1 MLSCRLKIIPNS
13 SFLIPNYSY
22 LCINV
27 FYMIERIKS
36 LAKEF
41 HNDAVAIRRHIHQFP
56 GLSFEEYDTAKVIRD
71 FLMSCGIEHEIVA
84 ETGVVAMIKGRN
96 PEKKTIALRADID
109 ALPIQER
116 NDVSYCS
123 SVPGV
128 MHACGHDAHTTML
141 LGAAKILN
149 QLKDEFE
156 GTIKLIFQPGEEK
169 LPGGASIMIE
179 KGVLKDVDAIIA
191 QHVYPD
197 LPCGEVGFHAGE
209 FMASCDEINI
219 TISGKGGH
227 AAKINERSNTTV
239 VAAKI
244 LCAISELSSEFNK
257 EERKNPIIIA
267 FGSFIA
273 DGTYNVIP
281 GKVTLKGTMRTFS
294 EDDRKMVKNKIS
306 QICDEVAASF
316 GVQTELFI
324 EEGYPVLINDVNL
337 TESLMSSANSFM
349 GEDKVKAIPQLMTAE
364 DFAWYSHK
372 TKACMFRIG
381 TSNVEKGI
389 VSKQHTPTFD
399 IDEDALEIGIGLMAY
414 LAMACLIHNS

>member
-1 MLSCRLKIIPNS
+1 
-13 SFLIPNYSY
+13 
-22 LCINV
+22 
-27 FYMIERIKS
+27 MIERIKALVREIS
-36 LAKEF
+36 GEII
-41 HNDAVAIRRHIHQFP
+41 DIRRQIHKNP
-56 GLSFEEYDTAKVIRD
+56 ELSFEEYETAKVISD
-71 FLMSCGIEHEIVA
+71 FLMSWEIEHETIA
-84 ETGVVAMIKGRN
+84 ETGVVALIKGRN

-109 ALPIQER
+109 ALPIQES
-116 NDVSYCS
+116 NNVSYCS
-123 SVPGV
+123 LNAGV
-128 MHACGHDAHTTML
+128 MHACGHDAHAAML
-141 LGAAKILN
+141 LGAAKVLN
-149 QLKDEFE
+149 QLRDEFE

-179 KGVLKDVDAIIA
+179 NGVLEDVDVIIA

-239 VAAKI
+239 AAAKI

-257 EERKNPIIIA
+257 EERENPIIIA

-281 GKVTLKGTMRTFS
+281 DKVSLKGTMRTFD
-294 EDDRKMVKNKIS
+294 ENDRKMVKDKIK
-306 QICDEVAASF
+306 QICEEVAASF
-316 GVQTELFI
+316 GVQAELFI

-337 TESLMSSANSFM
+337 TESLMSGAKSFM
-349 GEDKVKAIPQLMTAE
+349 GEEKVKAIPQLMTAE

-399 IDEDALEIGIGLMAY
+399 IDEDALEIGVGLMAW
-414 LAMACLIHNS
+414 LALKS

>member
-1 MLSCRLKIIPNS
+1 
-13 SFLIPNYSY
+13 
-22 LCINV
+22 
-27 FYMIERIKS
+27 MIERIKALVREIS
-36 LAKEF
+36 GEII
-41 HNDAVAIRRHIHQFP
+41 DIRRQIHKNP
-56 GLSFEEYDTAKVIRD
+56 ELSFEEYETAKVISD
-71 FLMSCGIEHEIVA
+71 FLMSWEIEHETIA
-84 ETGVVAMIKGRN
+84 ETGVVALIKGRN

-109 ALPIQER
+109 ALPIQES
-116 NDVSYCS
+116 NNVSYCS
-123 SVPGV
+123 LNAGV
-128 MHACGHDAHTTML
+128 MHACGHDAHAAML
-141 LGAAKILN
+141 LGAAKVLN
-149 QLKDEFE
+149 QLRDEFE

-179 KGVLKDVDAIIA
+179 NGVLEDVDVIIA
-191 QHVYPD
+191 QHVFPE

-239 VAAKI
+239 AAAKI

-257 EERKNPIIIA
+257 KEERENPIIIA

-281 GKVTLKGTMRTFS
+281 DKVSLKGTMRTFD
-294 EDDRKMVKNKIS
+294 ENDRKMVKDKIK
-306 QICDEVAASF
+306 QICDEVADSF
-316 GVQTELFI
+316 GVQAELFI

-337 TESLMSSANSFM
+337 TESLMSGAKSFM
-349 GEDKVKAIPQLMTAE
+349 GEEKVKAIPQLMTAE

-399 IDEDALEIGIGLMAY
+399 IDEDALEIGVGLMAW
-414 LAMACLIHNS
+414 LALKS

>member
-1 MLSCRLKIIPNS
+1 
-13 SFLIPNYSY
+13 
-22 LCINV
+22 
-27 FYMIERIKS
+27 MIERIKALVREIS
-36 LAKEF
+36 GEII
-41 HNDAVAIRRHIHQFP
+41 DIRRQIHKNP
-56 GLSFEEYDTAKVIRD
+56 ELSFEEYETAKVISD
-71 FLMSCGIEHEIVA
+71 FLMSWEIEHETIA
-84 ETGVVAMIKGRN
+84 ETGVVALIKGRN

-109 ALPIQER
+109 ALPIQES
-116 NDVSYCS
+116 NNVSYCS
-123 SVPGV
+123 LNAGV
-128 MHACGHDAHTTML
+128 MHACGHDAHAAML
-141 LGAAKILN
+141 LGAAKVLN
-149 QLKDEFE
+149 QLRDEFE

-179 KGVLKDVDAIIA
+179 NGVLEDVDVIIA

-227 AAKINERSNTTV
+227 AAKIKERSNNTV
-239 VAAKI
+239 AAAKI
-244 LCAISELSSEFNK
+244 LCVISELSSEFNK

-281 GKVTLKGTMRTFS
+281 DKVSLKGTMRTFD
-294 EDDRKMVKNKIS
+294 ENDRKMVKDKIK

-316 GVQTELFI
+316 GVQAELFI

-337 TESLMSSANSFM
+337 TESLMSGAKSFM
-349 GEDKVKAIPQLMTAE
+349 GEEKVKAIPQLMTAE

-399 IDEDALEIGIGLMAY
+399 IDEDSLEIGVGLMAW
-414 LAMACLIHNS
+414 LALKS

>member
-1 MLSCRLKIIPNS
+1 M
-13 SFLIPNYSY
+13 
-22 LCINV
+22 INK
-27 FYMIERIKS
+27 IKS
-36 LAKEF
+36 LAKEL
-41 HNDAVAIRRHIHQFP
+41 NADIIGVRRHLHQFP
-56 GLSFEEYDTAKVIRD
+56 CLSFEEYETAQFIHALLD
-71 FLMSCGIEHEIVA
+71 SWDIEHEFLTETGIVA
-84 ETGVVAMIKGRN
+84 TIKGIN

-116 NDVSYCS
+116 NECQYKSTVD
-123 SVPGV
+123 GV
-128 MHACGHDAHTTML
+128 MHACGHDAHAAML

-149 QLKDEFE
+149 QMKDDFE

-169 LPGGASIMIE
+169 LPGGASVMIE
-179 KGVLKDVDAIIA
+179 NGVLKDVDAIIA
-191 QHVYPD
+191 QHVYPE

-219 TISGKGGH
+219 TINGKGGH

-239 VAAKI
+239 AAAKI

-281 GKVTLKGTMRTFS
+281 DKVSLKGTMRTFS
-294 EDDRKMVKNKIS
+294 EDDRKSVKNKIKE
-306 QICDEVAASF
+306 ICAEVDSSF
-316 GVQTELFI
+316 NVETHLFI
-324 EEGYPVLINDVNL
+324 EEGYPVLINDVSLANL
-337 TESLMSSANSFM
+337 LKNKAVDFM
-349 GEDKVKAIPQLMTAE
+349 GEDKVKDIPQLMTAE

-372 TKACMFRIG
+372 TKACMYRIG

-399 IDEDALEIGIGLMAY
+399 IDEDALEIGVGLMAW
-414 LAMACLIHNS
+414 LAVCNL